1 MKSTNLSINTV
12 LILGAGELGLPVLR
26 AMSQQARLHH
36 ALKIS
41 VLLRPEAARAVTGPH
56 RARRDELAR
65 LGIAVVEGDL
75 QQNSAD
81 ELSALLRCFDAVI
94 NCSGFVGG
102 AGTQI
107 KITQAVLQ
115 AGVARYFPWQ
125 FGVDYDVVGKGSGQQ
140 VWDEQLEV
148 RHLLRAQKATEWV
161 IVSTGIFTS
170 YLFDPGFG
178 VVDAATKT
186 VRALGDW
193 RYAVTLTTPEDIG
206 RLTAAIFF
214 HRPAFRNQVVYI
226 AGDTL
231 TYRELADVMQAH
243 WGVEVNRVLLNK
255 ERLQEEVLNHP
266 RDVGAKYRLAFAR
279 PDGVAWDKA
288 KTFNARQ
295 GIATTTA
302 EQWLAQQC
310 PSAQDG

>member
-1 MKSTNLSINTV
+1 M
-12 LILGAGELGLPVLR
+12 
-26 AMSQQARLHH
+26 
-36 ALKIS
+36 
-41 VLLRPEAARAVTGPH
+41 
-56 RARRDELAR
+56 AR

-214 HRPAFRNQVVYI
+214 HRPAFRNQMVYI

-243 WGVEVNRVLLNK
+243 WGVEVNRVLLDK

-288 KTFNARQ
+288 KTFNARE
-295 GIATTTA
+295 GIVTTTA

-310 PSAQDG
+310 PIAQDG